1 MTQTRPTPATARDR
15 KAYYDAAAS
24 WSADIHGALR
34 ASRRVAWMIAGA
46 AVVVASLEALALA
59 TLTPLKTVVPYTIT
73 VDRQTGYV
81 QQISGL
87 QPGALTQD
95 QAVTQSFLVQYV
107 LARESFDAT
116 DLREDYRKVLL
127 WSAGDAR
134 AQYQSLMQRTTP
146 NSPLN
151 LYGPTTM
158 VSVTIKS
165 VSLLSPTTALV
176 RFDTVRHEPESTSAS
191 QQPYAAVIAFRYT
204 GAPMSMGDRF
214 INPLGFQ
221 VLRYR
226 RDAETLSPATIITP
240 AAETTPAPS
249 AQPVAGT
256 PASGVAPRP

>member
-1 MTQTRPTPATARDR
+1 MTPAGGAAARDR

-34 ASRRVAWMIAGA
+34 ASRRVAWWVAGA
-46 AVVVASLEALALA
+46 AVIVAVLEALALA
-59 TLTPLKTVVPYTIT
+59 TLTPLKTVVPYTLT

-134 AQYQSLMQRTTP
+134 AQYQALMQRTTP

-151 LYGPTTM
+151 LYSPTTM

-191 QQPYAAVIAFRYT
+191 QQAYAAVIAFRYT

-226 RDAETLSPATIITP
+226 RDAETLAPTTIN
-240 AAETTPAPS
+240 AAPAPS
-249 AQPVAGT
+249 ATTTAGT
-256 PASGVAPRP
+256 PAAAAAPRP

>member
-1 MTQTRPTPATARDR
+1 MTQTRPASPRDR

-34 ASRRVAWMIAGA
+34 ASRRVAWWVAGA
-46 AVVVASLEALALA
+46 AVIVAVLEALALVS
-59 TLTPLKTVVPYTIT
+59 LTPLKTVVPYTIT

-81 QQISGL
+81 QQIGGL
-87 QPGALTQD
+87 KPGVLTQD

-107 LARESFDAT
+107 LARETFDAT
-116 DLREDYRKVLL
+116 DLTENYRKVLL

-134 AQYQSLMQRTTP
+134 AQYQILMQRTTP

-151 LYGPTTM
+151 LYSPNTM
-158 VSVTIKS
+158 VSVTIES

-176 RFDTVRHEPESTSAS
+176 RFDTVRHESESTSAS
-191 QQPYAAVIAFRYT
+191 QQAYAAVIAFRYT

-221 VLRYR
+221 VVRYR
-226 RDAETLSPATIITP
+226 RDAETLAPVTIAPPAEDV
-240 AAETTPAPS
+240 AARPS
-249 AQPVAGT
+249 ATLISKAPI
-256 PASGVAPRP
+256 PGVAPRP

>member
-1 MTQTRPTPATARDR
+1 MNQTRPVRSPPDR

-34 ASRRVAWMIAGA
+34 ASRRVAWWVAGA
-46 AVVVASLEALALA
+46 AVTVAVLEALALA
-59 TLTPLKTVVPYTIT
+59 SLTPLTTVVPYTIT

-87 QPGALTQD
+87 QAGALTQD

-116 DLREDYRKVLL
+116 DLRENYRKVLL

-134 AQYQSLMQRTTP
+134 AQYQTLMQRTTP

-151 LYGPTTM
+151 LYSPTTM
-158 VSVTIKS
+158 VSVTVKS

-176 RFDTVRHEPESTSAS
+176 RFDTVRHEQDSSSAS
-191 QQPYAAVIAFRYT
+191 QQAYAAVIAFKYT

-226 RDAETLSPATIITP
+226 RDAETLAPVTIATP
-240 AAETTPAPS
+240 AAEAPPAQSSTSPVRTPAPG
-249 AQPVAGT
+249 AGLK
-256 PASGVAPRP
+256 P